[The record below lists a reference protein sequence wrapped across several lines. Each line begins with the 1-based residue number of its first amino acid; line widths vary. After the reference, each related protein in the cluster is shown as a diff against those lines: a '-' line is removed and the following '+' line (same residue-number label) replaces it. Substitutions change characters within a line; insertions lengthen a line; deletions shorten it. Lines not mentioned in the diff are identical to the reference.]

1 MITHALFL
9 LLSCQPA
16 ELSLPNPNRCQGTNG
31 DELWQCCANAGMRD
45 CQRGF
50 IPPQAL
56 YGPEGQEG
64 PPTNEYD
71 VFYSLCEAEQYSVE
85 SYCYGYCQT
94 CPDYQMDVERTR
106 VWAGEETD
114 YQLVQ
119 ERDCVCY

>member
-16 ELSLPNPNRCQGTNG
+16 ELSLPDPNRCLWAEG

-64 PPTNEYD
+64 QPAEAYD
-71 VFYSLCEAEQYSVE
+71 VFYRRCQYE
-85 SYCYGYCQT
+85 YGAASYCYGYCQT
-94 CPDYQMDVERTR
+94 CPDYLLDVERTSE
-106 VWAGEETD
+106 WAGEETD
-114 YQLVQ
+114 RLLVQ
-119 ERDCVCY
+119 ERDCVCN